1 MMERRQF
8 CSLLGTAVTLAACT
22 STAPRANAPAATN
35 VFSSEQ
41 ISVITRGNGP
51 DIILIHGLASHSDV
65 WAEAGNTLDER
76 YRLHLVQIHGFAG
89 VPRRSADSLIAAPA
103 AREIARYIRE
113 TGLTRPALIGHSMG
127 GTIALMVAA
136 REPTVPGRVM
146 VVDMVAFMG
155 AVFGQPNGT
164 VESLRPIAE
173 QTRTQLLNRQADSAN
188 DMLTQM
194 VAGMTRSDR
203 MRPVLLN
210 YARSS
215 DRRTVAQAMYEIMLT
230 DLRPELSRITV
241 PLTVL
246 YVIPPNVPLSPEQFS
261 AVMQQIYSNAP
272 NVRLVRIDE
281 SSHYIQLDQ
290 PARFVA
296 EVERFMTDQKAR

>member
-1 MMERRQF
+1 MMKLRQF
-8 CSLLGTAVTLAACT
+8 CSLACAAFTLMACT
-22 STAPRANAPAATN
+22 STAPRANAPASAS
-35 VFSSEQ
+35 VFTSEQ
-41 ISVITRGNGP
+41 ISVVTRGNGP

-65 WAEAGNTLDER
+65 WAQAANALDDR

-89 VPRRSADSLIAAPA
+89 FPRSSADTLVAAPA

-113 TGLTRPALIGHSMG
+113 RGLTRPALIGHSMG

-136 REPTVPGRVM
+136 REPTIPGRVM

-173 QTRTQLLNRQADSAN
+173 QTRTQLLSASN

-194 VAGMTRSDR
+194 VATMTRSDS
-203 MRPVLLN
+203 MRPMLLN
-210 YARSS
+210 YARTS

-246 YVIPPNVPLSPEQFS
+246 YVVPPNVALSPEQFS
-261 AVMQQIYSNAP
+261 AELKRIYSNAP
-272 NVRLVRIDE
+272 NVTLVRIDE
-281 SSHYIQLDQ
+281 SNHYIQIDQ

-296 EVERFMTDQKAR
+296 EVQKFMTDQKAR